1 LLKTFTINAGI
12 TKIKNDRKNVKT
24 AFLLIIFNTH
34 IDTDATAQHID
45 FISISLN
52 KYSEILILPK
62 PLKNSKFPRAL
73 SEN

>member
-34 IDTDATAQHID
+34 INSDATA
-45 FISISLN
+45 
-52 KYSEILILPK
+52 
-62 PLKNSKFPRAL
+62 
-73 SEN
+73 